1 MEYPIFDVPLLGGSL
16 LIAAISIFHA
26 FIAHFSVGS
35 GFLMAL
41 AQRRAIR
48 DNDLGMS
55 QALRKYAFGVLL
67 VPYVLG
73 TVSGVGIWFS
83 IALAGPRAVSILI
96 HQFVWFWAIEWVLF
110 LVEGLA
116 IHLYVFHWDRM
127 SPRDHNR
134 LAWIFAACSVGT
146 LLVINAILSFMLTP
160 GQWKPFDAG
169 TLVYK
174 GMLNPGY
181 VPTSLGRI
189 LISLALAGAGGV
201 VLASLTR
208 SIDEQARRKLVR
220 ISCAMILPIILCLP
234 LGAWTFAVLA
244 PRSQRFITG
253 GAPVMMIFLNVGLAG
268 MLILFLAAAVS
279 YFRRDFTAGSLGG
292 VTMCLLALAAYGS
305 MEFVREGVRKPFI
318 IEGFMY
324 STGVTVAGAAAV
336 DPVANLDRTR
346 REGILAVTP
355 WALPGGAAVAG
366 LSPAQRGQAVY
377 RAACLRCHCIDGY
390 NAMRPQV
397 ATWRRETI
405 RGLLDHMDEVKPA
418 MPPFPGNQAEKDA
431 LTEFLLGLNPHPL
444 MSPGAARGES
454 AGTSGNHQ
462 TPHIPAARAAG
473 ME

>member
-16 LIAAISIFHA
+16 LIAGIAIFHT

-35 GFLMAL
+35 GLLMAL
-41 AQRRAIR
+41 AQRRAIG

-55 QALRKYAFGVLL
+55 RALHKYAFGVLL

-83 IALAGPRAVSILI
+83 IALASPRAVSILI

-110 LVEGLA
+110 FVEGLA
-116 IHLYVFHWDRM
+116 IHLYVFHRDRM
-127 SPRDHNR
+127 APRDHNR

-160 GQWKPFDAG
+160 GQWRPLDAG

-174 GMLNPGY
+174 GVLNPGY

-189 LISLALAGAGGV
+189 LVCLALAGAGGV

-208 SIDEQARRKLVR
+208 SIDEQTRRKLVR

-234 LGAWTFAVLA
+234 LGAWTFAVLGQ
-244 PRSQRFITG
+244 RSRDFITG
-253 GAPVMMIFLNVGLAG
+253 GAPVMLIFLNFGLAG

-279 YFRRDFTAGSLGG
+279 YFRRDFSVGSLGG
-292 VTMCLLALAAYGS
+292 ITMCLLALVVFGS
-305 MEFVREGVRKPFI
+305 MEFLREGARKPFI

-324 STGVTVAGAAAV
+324 STGVTVAGAAPV

-355 WALPGGAAVAG
+355 WALSGETGAAG
-366 LSPAQRGQAVY
+366 LSPALRGQAVY

-390 NAMRPQV
+390 NAVRPLV
-397 ATWRRETI
+397 AAWRRETI
-405 RGLLDHMDEVKPA
+405 RSLLDRMDEVKPA

-431 LTEFLLGLNPHPL
+431 LTEFLLGLSTRN
-444 MSPGAARGES
+444 E
-454 AGTSGNHQ
+454 GTQCSLK
-462 TPHIPAARAAG
+462 P
-473 ME
+473 

>member
-1 MEYPIFDVPLLGGSL
+1 MEYPGFDVPLLGGSL
-16 LIAAISIFHA
+16 LIAGIAIFHT

-73 TVSGVGIWFS
+73 TVTGVGIWFS
-83 IALAGPRAVSILI
+83 IALVCPRAVSILI

-146 LLVINAILSFMLTP
+146 LLIINGILSFMLTP

-181 VPTSLGRI
+181 LPTSLGRI

-208 SIDEQARRKLVR
+208 AIDEQARRKLVR

-234 LGAWTFAVLA
+234 LGAWTFSLLT
-244 PRSQRFITG
+244 PRSQSFLIG
-253 GAPVMMIFLNVGLAG
+253 GAPVMLIFLNVGLAG
-268 MLILFLAAAVS
+268 MLILFLAAAIS
-279 YFRRDFTAGSLGG
+279 YFRRDFSVGSLGG
-292 VTMCLLALAAYGS
+292 VTMCLLALVVFGS

-324 STGVTVAGAAAV
+324 STGVTVAGAEAI

-346 REGILAVTP
+346 RDGILSVTP
-355 WALPGGAAVAG
+355 WAFPEGADLAA

-377 RAACLRCHCIDGY
+377 QATCLRCHCIDGY
-390 NAMRPQV
+390 NAIRPLV
-397 ATWRRETI
+397 ATWRPETI
-405 RGLLDHMDEVKPA
+405 RGLLDRMDEIKPA
-418 MPPFPGNQAEKDA
+418 MPPFPGNQAEKDS
-431 LTEFLLGLNPHPL
+431 LTEFLIGLNPRPLTHPG
-444 MSPGAARGES
+444 PGRG
-454 AGTSGNHQ
+454 AGVS
-462 TPHIPAARAAG
+462 R
-473 ME
+473 

>member
-1 MEYPIFDVPLLGGSL
+1 MEYPVLDVPLLGGSL
-16 LIAAISIFHA
+16 LIAGIAILHT

-48 DNDLGMS
+48 DNDLAMS
-55 QALRKYAFGVLL
+55 RALSKYAFGVLL

-73 TVSGVGIWFS
+73 TVTGVGIWFA

-116 IHLYVFHWDRM
+116 IHLYVFHWGRM
-127 SPRDHNR
+127 APRDHNR

-146 LLVINAILSFMLTP
+146 LLIINAILSFMLTP

-174 GMLNPGY
+174 GVLNPGY

-234 LGAWTFAVLA
+234 LGAWTFAVLG
-244 PRSQRFITG
+244 PRSQNFLTG
-253 GAPVMMIFLNVGLAG
+253 GAPVMLIFLNVGLAG
-268 MLILFLAAAVS
+268 MLILFLAAAIS
-279 YFRRDFTAGSLGG
+279 HLRRDFVVGSLGG
-292 VTMCLLALAAYGS
+292 VTMCLLALVVFGS

-324 STGVTVAGAAAV
+324 STGVTVSGAAAI

-346 REGILAVTP
+346 REGILAAAP
-355 WALPGGAAVAG
+355 WALPGGTGAAG
-366 LSPAQRGQAVY
+366 LSPALRGQAVY

-390 NAMRPQV
+390 NAVRPLV
-397 ATWRRETI
+397 ATWPRESI
-405 RGLLDHMDEVKPA
+405 RGLLDHMDQVKPA

-431 LTEFLLGLNPHPL
+431 LTEFLYHLDKPDTAVRAQ
-444 MSPGAARGES
+444 AAR
-454 AGTSGNHQ
+454 
-462 TPHIPAARAAG
+462 
-473 ME
+473 

>member
-16 LIAAISIFHA
+16 LIAGIAIFHT

-48 DNDLGMS
+48 DNDPGMS
-55 QALRKYAFGVLL
+55 LALRKYAFGVML

-73 TVSGVGIWFS
+73 TVTGVGIWFS
-83 IALAGPRAVSILI
+83 IALVSPRAVSILI

-110 LVEGLA
+110 IVEGLA

-146 LLVINAILSFMLTP
+146 LLIINAILSFMLTP

-174 GMLNPGY
+174 GVLNPGY

-234 LGAWTFAVLA
+234 LGAWTFSLLT
-244 PRSQRFITG
+244 PRSQSFLVG

-279 YFRRDFTAGSLGG
+279 YLRRDFSVGSLGG
-292 VTMCLLALAAYGS
+292 VTMCLLALVVFGS
-305 MEFVREGVRKPFI
+305 MEFLREGVRKPFI

-324 STGVTVAGAAAV
+324 STGVTVAGSI
-336 DPVANLDRTR
+336 DPVASLDRTQ

-355 WALPGGAAVAG
+355 WALPAGTAAAG

-377 RAACLRCHCIDGY
+377 RAACLRCHCIGGY
-390 NAMRPQV
+390 NVMPPLV
-397 ATWRRETI
+397 VTWRPETI

-431 LTEFLLGLNPHPL
+431 LTEFLAGL
-444 MSPGAARGES
+444 S
-454 AGTSGNHQ
+454 SGNE
-462 TPHIPAARAAG
+462 RK
-473 ME
+473 